1 LNLFQFLEKK
11 KNRFHL
17 VQFLDS
23 KITFYFTYSY
33 LKKKK
38 SQLHHDISDR
48 GKKELELDQGNQGWI
63 GEAIKLV
70 KNAEFDI
77 NKILFQNQND
87 SSLKFF
93 VNEFKFSSNKGL
105 HYDLEDLFENLNDNN
120 EDTAMEKNSIKL
132 QIEMYLNKKFIPKLL
147 ELDLLIAMNAFFV
160 DGEPIFDIFHEKNA
174 EERVMRTGKQLSYI
188 FGGQLMTLFYKMIYL
203 VHIANDKDHIDLKNA
218 VDIFLILQNDDQ
230 DNIPKIDTFNEKVR
244 DDVAVT
250 NIIVY
255 YTNTIIF
262 LILNFI

>member
-1 LNLFQFLEKK
+1 
-11 KNRFHL
+11 
-17 VQFLDS
+17 
-23 KITFYFTYSY
+23 
-33 LKKKK
+33 
-38 SQLHHDISDR
+38 
-48 GKKELELDQGNQGWI
+48 
-63 GEAIKLV
+63 
-70 KNAEFDI
+70 
-77 NKILFQNQND
+77 
-87 SSLKFF
+87 LKFF